1 MELQNINNA
10 TTLVKIKNLKILF
23 DPWIVGNIYQN
34 SWSPYPKQKINK
46 KWFQDVTHIYISHID
61 QDHWDIQTIKKIN
74 PKVKI
79 IIPDIVFNK
88 LIEKTLNEL
97 GYKNTD
103 MVKMN
108 TWTKLNKSVDFYII
122 PPLNEMA
129 QEFDKYNKYKNF
141 QPIAIDTGLII
152 RDKSSKTN
160 HMILGDNSP
169 YNLKS
174 LKKHSQ
180 NMKFSTFWFPYNGYA
195 QDYPLCYDNLSFLEK
210 KKISFNLN
218 LEREKILLKAIKI
231 IDPEYL
237 IPHSSDFALNGPRR
251 KEFYRVHNKEFLN
264 KEMYAKRIEKIT
276 KKKAYALF
284 GGDTLIIN
292 KKNCIINKRTKFTES
307 VKLPREIKLS
317 FPKAVKNRLT
327 LKEEFELSIKAMNE
341 RAIKYKIPKTGI
353 KKWIF
358 QIETESEKLYANLEN
373 GKVYNK
379 NPDKKKYIIKLKT
392 STNIIRCIMQK
403 KIHLNNAVIGNY
415 LSWERK
421 PNIYN
426 KYLWDMFSFFQA
438 PLKKI
443 SYSR

>member
-10 TTLVKIKNLKILF
+10 TTLIKIKNLKILF
-23 DPWIVGNIYQN
+23 DPWIIGNIYQN

-46 KWFQDVTHIYISHID
+46 KWFQDITHIYISHID

-97 GYKNTD
+97 GYKNTE
-103 MVKMN
+103 MVKMSKWN
-108 TWTKLNKSVDFYII
+108 KFNKSVDFYII

-152 RDKSSKTN
+152 RDKTSKTN

-174 LKKHSQ
+174 LKKHAQ
-180 NMKFSTFWFPYNGYA
+180 NLKFTTFWFPYNGYA
-195 QDYPLCYDNLSFLEK
+195 QDYPLCYDNLSFFEK
-210 KKISFNLN
+210 KKISLNLN
-218 LEREKILLKAIKI
+218 LNREKILLKAIKI
-231 IDPEYL
+231 LDPEYL

-251 KEFYRVHNKEFLN
+251 KEFYRVHSKEFLN

-276 KKKAYALF
+276 KKKVLALF
-284 GGDTLIIN
+284 GGDTLTIS
-292 KKNCIINKRTKFTES
+292 KKNFIIDKRTNFAES
-307 VKLPREIKLS
+307 VRLPREIKLT
-317 FPKAVKNRLT
+317 FPKADKNRLT

-341 RAIKYKIPKTGI
+341 RATKYKIPKTGI

-358 QIETESEKLYANLEN
+358 QIETKSEKLYANLEN

-392 STNIIRCIMQK
+392 SRNIIRCIMQK

-415 LSWERK
+415 LSWERN

>member
-129 QEFDKYNKYKNF
+129 QEFDKYNKYKKF

-292 KKNCIINKRTKFTES
+292 KKNCIINKRTKFAES

-341 RAIKYKIPKTGI
+341 RVIKYKIPKTGI

-373 GKVYNK
+373 V
-379 NPDKKKYIIKLKT
+379 
-392 STNIIRCIMQK
+392 
-403 KIHLNNAVIGNY
+403 
-415 LSWERK
+415 
-421 PNIYN
+421 
-426 KYLWDMFSFFQA
+426 
-438 PLKKI
+438 
-443 SYSR
+443 